1 MRAFWQS
8 SRERREP
15 GAQPHAET
23 DTAPRAPIGTLR
35 PHLVLC
41 ARGQAPPAV
50 RRSDPH
56 LGVLVALFGRI
67 RDPASCWSTS
77 GGRANRVDLTIS
89 RQRVDDI
96 NDGGTA
102 R

>member
-8 SRERREP
+8 SRERLEP

-50 RRSDPH
+50 S
-56 LGVLVALFGRI
+56 VLVALDWRGRC
-67 RDPASCWSTS
+67 RGPATRWVADATEKST
-77 GGRANRVDLTIS
+77 
-89 RQRVDDI
+89 
-96 NDGGTA
+96 
-102 R
+102 